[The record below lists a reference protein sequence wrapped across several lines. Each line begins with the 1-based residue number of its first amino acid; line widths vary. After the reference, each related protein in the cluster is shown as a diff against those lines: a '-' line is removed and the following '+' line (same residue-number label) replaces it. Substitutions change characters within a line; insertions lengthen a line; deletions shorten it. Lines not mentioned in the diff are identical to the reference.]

1 MKYTMDEKESFY
13 VRQKCRCSFLD
24 FGVKREGLNPSSPN
38 DFLTMGGFNEFYH
51 FDIFLHID
59 VLEIF
64 NFNHT
69 KVNTILSSMHKINCE
84 KF

>member
-1 MKYTMDEKESFY
+1 ME
-13 VRQKCRCSFLD
+13 V
-24 FGVKREGLNPSSPN
+24 LNE
-38 DFLTMGGFNEFYH
+38 LHH

-69 KVNTILSSMHKINCE
+69 KVKITLSSMDAINCE
-84 KF
+84 NFLLLDF